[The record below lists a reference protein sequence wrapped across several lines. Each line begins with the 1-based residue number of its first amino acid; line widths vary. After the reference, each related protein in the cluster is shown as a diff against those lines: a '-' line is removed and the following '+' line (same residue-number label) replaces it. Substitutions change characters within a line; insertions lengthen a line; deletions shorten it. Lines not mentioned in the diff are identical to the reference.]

1 MLCKCSGKYIDIYFI
16 LKITCL
22 FIFCLVYTIRIF
34 FCSFTYVKEN
44 ELNNSN
50 INANYLKIFA
60 KFPPSLNVINDML
73 PLCI

>member
-1 MLCKCSGKYIDIYFI
+1 MTWEVLCKCSGKYIDIYFN

-34 FCSFTYVKEN
+34 FCSFTYAKEN

-50 INANYLKIFA
+50 VNAN
-60 KFPPSLNVINDML
+60 
-73 PLCI
+73 